1 MVQVFLIVSHQA
13 KACFIIIKICCIKST
28 IRGFILNFV
37 AIRKYFPY
45 FAID

>member
-37 AIRKYFPY
+37 ADGNYFSY
-45 FAID
+45 FAVD